1 VKDIQDLMLSKGDC
15 WLLAAAANLTLRD
28 ELFYRVVP
36 PDQSFTD
43 NYAGIFHFQFWQ
55 YGRWVDVVI
64 DDKLPT
70 ASNGELLYMHSRDNR
85 EFWSALLEKAYAK
98 LHGSYEALKG
108 GTTSEALE
116 DMTGGLTE
124 FIDIN
129 DPPSN
134 LMELMIRGVE
144 MGSLFGCSI
153 EADPYKWEARLSN
166 GLIKGHAY
174 SITGMRIVNG
184 PRGPTPLIRIRNPWG
199 NEQEWN
205 GAWSDNSSEWRYLSA
220 QVKQSMGL
228 TFAHDGEFWISFE
241 DFRRNFEKLEV
252 CNLGRDVMQEVQQ
265 MTGIQTKQ
273 ETWAVRSF
281 DGIWRRGQTAG
292 GCRNYLR
299 TFAMNPQYHIKLRD
313 ADPNDDDDLCTLII
327 GVLQKYRRELKSHG
341 VETLAIG
348 FALYEIR
355 GGVRRKLD
363 TEFFANTK
371 SCGRSPAFIN
381 LREVTGRFRVP
392 PGEYVIVPSTYEPNE
407 EADFML
413 RIFTNGIIESNEL
426 F

>member
-1 VKDIQDLMLSKGDC
+1 M
-15 WLLAAAANLTLRD
+15 AAAANMTLRD

-55 YGRWVDVVI
+55 YGRWVDVVV
-64 DDKLPT
+64 DDRLPT
-70 ASNGELLYMHSRDNR
+70 ADGKLLYMHSREHN

-98 LHGSYEALKG
+98 LHGSFEALKG

-124 FIDIN
+124 FIDLAS
-129 DPPSN
+129 PPKN
-134 LMELMIRGVE
+134 LMEMMIRGVE

-153 EADPYKWEARLSN
+153 EADPNVWEARLPN

-174 SITGMRIVNG
+174 SITGMRIVEG
-184 PRGPTPLIRIRNPWG
+184 PHGQTPLIRIRNPWG

-205 GAWSDNSSEWRYLSA
+205 GPWSDNSSEWRS
-220 QVKQSMGL
+220 VPDDMKKDMGL
-228 TFAHDGEFWISFE
+228 TFAHDGEFWMSYE
-241 DFRRNFEKLEV
+241 DFMRNFEKLEI
-252 CNLGRDVMQEVQQ
+252 CNLGPDVMQEVAE
-265 MTGIQTKQ
+265 MTGVQAGH
-273 ETWAVRSF
+273 ETWAVNSH
-281 DGIWRRGQTAG
+281 DGSWRQGSTAG
-292 GCRNYLR
+292 GCRNFLK
-299 TFAMNPQYHIKLRD
+299 TFANNPQYRIQLTD
-313 ADPNDDDDLCTLII
+313 SDPNDDDDLCTLII
-327 GVLQKYRRELKSHG
+327 GVMQKYRRELKSHG
-341 VETLAIG
+341 VENLAIG
-348 FALYEIR
+348 FAIYEVK
-355 GGVRRKLD
+355 GVSGKLD

-392 PGEYVIVPSTYEPNE
+392 PGEYVVVPTTYEPNQ

-413 RIFTNGIIESNEL
+413 RIFTNGFIESDEL
-426 F
+426 

>member
-1 VKDIQDLMLSKGDC
+1 
-15 WLLAAAANLTLRD
+15 
-28 ELFYRVVP
+28 
-36 PDQSFTD
+36 
-43 NYAGIFHFQFWQ
+43 
-55 YGRWVDVVI
+55 
-64 DDKLPT
+64 
-70 ASNGELLYMHSRDNR
+70 MHSRDNR

-205 GAWSDNSSEWRYLSA
+205 GAWSDNSSEWRYLSP

-228 TFAHDGEFWISFE
+228 AFAHDGEFWISFE

-252 CNLGRDVMQEVQQ
+252 CNLGPDVMQEVQQ

-392 PGEYVIVPSTYEPNE
+392 PGEYVIIPSTYEPNE